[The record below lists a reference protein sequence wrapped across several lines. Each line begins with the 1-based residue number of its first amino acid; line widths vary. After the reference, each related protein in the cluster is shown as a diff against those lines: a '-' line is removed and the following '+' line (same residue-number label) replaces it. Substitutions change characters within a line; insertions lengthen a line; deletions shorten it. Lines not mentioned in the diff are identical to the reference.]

1 MQCGFCESGC
11 KRRLCE
17 VYSGVC
23 RERPCEGLIG
33 AMSKLSKKDLQAEL
47 SKLIQ
52 EESTIDSDLRQ
63 YFNALGDGKSS
74 QIHSK
79 SFNSSDLG
87 DNLKKIEEFSPCF
100 EAMINDSKK
109 LANQVE
115 DCRSLSDRLS
125 IIVRRLDVMQIR
137 AQQALACA
145 EDVMNLKE
153 FKSKIALAME
163 QGNLPLAVSFIKQ
176 VHDVDL
182 QAAKASD
189 DYGAIQQAEREVKVM
204 VQNEFGKSIEES
216 NINKVMSLC
225 PLLQT
230 LGLEEEARDTF
241 LDFVEKS
248 VFTAV
253 SADASAVDD
262 ATDPATGYAQALS
275 TVFNTT
281 DGILQRYLPM
291 VIQGMGNS
299 LGDVHFIRR
308 LHQRCEKE
316 SGLVLKRYMKFR
328 HVKKTITDMTNA
340 STTAK
345 PILPSEIHMV
355 LDELA
360 LLIQYCCMYS
370 KYIKQLTD
378 VAEKR
383 KRSGTIDDSSTLNA
397 AAGAAAT
404 GGAGTVADASTS
416 SSGSSPAVSAVVS
429 VFGGPTDFDKMVDE
443 LINRCVTYST
453 VRNIRCVT
461 YSA

>member
-1 MQCGFCESGC
+1 
-11 KRRLCE
+11 
-17 VYSGVC
+17 
-23 RERPCEGLIG
+23 
-33 AMSKLSKKDLQAEL
+33 
-47 SKLIQ
+47 
-52 EESTIDSDLRQ
+52 
-63 YFNALGDGKSS
+63 
-74 QIHSK
+74 
-79 SFNSSDLG
+79 
-87 DNLKKIEEFSPCF
+87 
-100 EAMINDSKK
+100 MINDSKK

-153 FKSKIALAME
+153 FKSKIALATE

-204 VQNEFGKSIEES
+204 VQNEFSKSIEES

-230 LGLEEEARDTF
+230 LGLEEEARDSF

-248 VFTAV
+248 VFVAV

-275 TVFNTT
+275 NVFNTT

-328 HVKKTITDMTNA
+328 HVKNTITSMTLA
-340 STTAK
+340 SSAAK
-345 PILPSEIHMV
+345 PILPSEIHTL

-360 LLIQYCCMYS
+360 LLIQYCCMYL

-383 KRSGTIDDSSTLNA
+383 KRSGTLGDNSTLNSSTA
-397 AAGAAAT
+397 SGVGVGVGSGT
-404 GGAGTVADASTS
+404 GVGGEASTTS
-416 SSGSSPAVSAVVS
+416 NISSPPVSAVVL
-429 VFGGPTDFDKMVDE
+429 VFAGPTDFDKMVDE
-443 LINRCVTYST
+443 LINRCVSE
-453 VRNIRCVT
+453 
-461 YSA
+461 

>member
-1 MQCGFCESGC
+1 
-11 KRRLCE
+11 
-17 VYSGVC
+17 
-23 RERPCEGLIG
+23 
-33 AMSKLSKKDLQAEL
+33 MSKLSKKDLQAEL

-52 EESTIDSDLRQ
+52 EESTIDGDLRQ
-63 YFNALGDGKSS
+63 YFNALADGKSS

-109 LANQVE
+109 LATQVE

-153 FKSKIALAME
+153 FKSKIALATE

-204 VQNEFGKSIEES
+204 VQNEFSKSIEES

-230 LGLEEEARDTF
+230 LGLEEEARDSF

-275 TVFNTT
+275 NVFNTT

-328 HVKKTITDMTNA
+328 HVKNTITSMTLA
-340 STTAK
+340 SSAAK
-345 PILPSEIHMV
+345 PILPSEIHTL

-360 LLIQYCCMYS
+360 LLIQYCCMYL

-383 KRSGTIDDSSTLNA
+383 KRSGTLGDNSTLNSS
-397 AAGAAAT
+397 T
-404 GGAGTVADASTS
+404 GTGVGTGTGVVSGIAVGGDASITS
-416 SSGSSPAVSAVVS
+416 NVSSPPVSTVVL
-429 VFGGPTDFDKMVDE
+429 VFAGPTDFDKMVDE
-443 LINRCVTYST
+443 LINR
-453 VRNIRCVT
+453 
-461 YSA
+461 